1 MPATPNTESTPG
13 MLHQQTALRGY
24 LLTGDTDS
32 LVPFAAVVR
41 AALAKTKA
49 QHAPSDSTQRR
60 TLPRSRRR

>member
-1 MPATPNTESTPG
+1 